1 MDRIR
6 ANNSIRSAL
15 FMASAAVLIFG
26 LTFFVAILF

>member
-15 FMASAAVLIFG
+15 LTASAAVLIFG